1 MVIKMKILYISLGRE
16 YGGTEKVVEN
26 LVGNFSEDKSNKITL
41 VALNGTRFFNI
52 INSKYKDSQ
61 NIKVL
66 GLLKSKN
73 KLFNNII
80 SLRKLLKENE
90 FNVIHIHSI
99 VSNLIFQLANIGL
112 NNHSIVTVHSRSD
125 FDRKNFFKGIL
136 MNKLEVYL
144 LNRNTQVVCV
154 SNSIREY
161 LKNKH
166 VRNNI
171 TVIHNGIAGLEFD
184 FNLSNRENLKGISI
198 DKNDLLIA
206 FVGRLTEVKGI
217 YNLIEILKKI
227 DKKNK
232 NVKFIVIGEGVLK
245 EEFNNAI
252 YKYNLENVELLGFKQ
267 NIIEYLPSCDF
278 LIMPSNMEG
287 IPITI
292 LEAMSCSVPCIASNV
307 GGIPEIINDKNGI
320 LYSNSDLDYIVD
332 KIDFFERNRDL
343 IKPLKINA
351 YDDFEKKWNI
361 NNFIKLYKSI
371 YLIEKQEE
379 FYE

>member
-61 NIKVL
+61 NIKVV

-184 FNLSNRENLKGISI
+184 FNLSNRENLKGISF

>member
-61 NIKVL
+61 NIKVV

-125 FDRKNFFKGIL
+125 FDRKNFLKGIL

-184 FNLSNRENLKGISI
+184 FNLSNRENLKGISF

>member
-1 MVIKMKILYISLGRE
+1 MKILYISLGRE

-61 NIKVL
+61 NIKVV

-125 FDRKNFFKGIL
+125 FDRKNFLKGIL

-184 FNLSNRENLKGISI
+184 FNLSNRENLKGISF

>member
-1 MVIKMKILYISLGRE
+1 MKILYISLGRE

-61 NIKVL
+61 NIKVV

-184 FNLSNRENLKGISI
+184 FNLSNRENLKGISF

>member
-61 NIKVL
+61 NIKVV

-184 FNLSNRENLKGISI
+184 FNLSNRENLKGISF

-332 KIDFFERNRDL
+332 KIDFFERNRGL